1 MSQEEHI
8 AGDEG
13 TLQRCPIP
21 RTHRRLRHTH
31 ELWHQALQSYHTREK
46 FDANLNATIQALRSV
61 TLMLQ
66 NEKAV
71 FPNFD
76 EWYGPWQQKLKDD
89 TLSKWLNDARVTVF
103 HVGDLD
109 SYSSAEV
116 KLITW
121 RQEVLS
127 TVSIPIQTPA
137 QLILENPALL
147 NLLDTSKSN
156 SADLEDGFLTIERR
170 WSTKDL
176 RGKELLVVLAHVYGL
191 IADLVLDAHT
201 QLGRMNCISAS
212 EEHQDFPSSHDRTGV
227 LRCVVAS
234 VEARTERFRASTRE
248 RLVASAELDYSEV
261 DSAEV
266 AMRYGFDNRM
276 PKVASGGL
284 DPLTF
289 AKKLQFIAKRML
301 RRDKHHAWMMFIRD
315 GRGSWHNITLS
326 AKDRTEKYVVMQL
339 VAQFVEA
346 QGADA
351 VIDIG
356 EVWTVLASKAVR
368 HWAKSVEDIPG
379 REEAL
384 AVMVVTRG
392 GLSHWF
398 LTPIKRGPLGGIK
411 LEDTVEVEKR
421 LLPYFEPVIE
431 VWRKQMEFRAQDG
444 TRSRVWEP
452 DILDLCPCGGP
463 ERYGLCCRFSIAK
476 LREAKSVSSEEQR
489 AAGDYDPTVDEARA
503 RASLARYVI
512 WIKQH
517 TAEAMEAGHSGKDF
531 YDKIVQIDALAL
543 QSHIDLMMQA
553 LKAVGKSDLV
563 LPQLH
568 RLRELVGVPRL
579 AMRITALASS
589 WLFECGRPEEAVL
602 ELDALGDPF
611 ELKDSLALSLV
622 ARHFDLSDENK
633 KRVLLRAMD
642 QSTYD
647 EERHVAK
654 LSLATHLFTKQDVPE
669 AESLVRSILKETEQ
683 DKSSSERSAA
693 LILLW
698 RITGR
703 DEDFRTVTAEI
714 DREGFARHCYRNAS
728 FLIEGG
734 KYEEAVRLLE
744 SLVAS
749 GDVEAKL
756 LTFDAKLRVGNSTD
770 ARELFTAIDSETL
783 LDILRFPYAAAMA
796 HLVLVGGFSDLSER
810 AISLLASLPEAG
822 GEQDKQVKLLMNLLR
837 GGPVVGT

>member
-1 MSQEEHI
+1 MV
-8 AGDEG
+8 
-13 TLQRCPIP
+13 R
-21 RTHRRLRHTH
+21 
-31 ELWHQALQSYHTREK
+31 AL
-46 FDANLNATIQALRSV
+46 N
-61 TLMLQ
+61 
-66 NEKAV
+66 
-71 FPNFD
+71 
-76 EWYGPWQQKLKDD
+76 
-89 TLSKWLNDARVTVF
+89 
-103 HVGDLD
+103 
-109 SYSSAEV
+109 
-116 KLITW
+116 
-121 RQEVLS
+121 
-127 TVSIPIQTPA
+127 
-137 QLILENPALL
+137 
-147 NLLDTSKSN
+147 
-156 SADLEDGFLTIERR
+156 
-170 WSTKDL
+170 
-176 RGKELLVVLAHVYGL
+176 
-191 IADLVLDAHT
+191 
-201 QLGRMNCISAS
+201 
-212 EEHQDFPSSHDRTGV
+212 
-227 LRCVVAS
+227 
-234 VEARTERFRASTRE
+234 
-248 RLVASAELDYSEV
+248 
-261 DSAEV
+261 
-266 AMRYGFDNRM
+266 
-276 PKVASGGL
+276 
-284 DPLTF
+284 
-289 AKKLQFIAKRML
+289 
-301 RRDKHHAWMMFIRD
+301 
-315 GRGSWHNITLS
+315 
-326 AKDRTEKYVVMQL
+326 
-339 VAQFVEA
+339 
-346 QGADA
+346 
-351 VIDIG
+351 
-356 EVWTVLASKAVR
+356 
-368 HWAKSVEDIPG
+368 
-379 REEAL
+379 
-384 AVMVVTRG
+384 
-392 GLSHWF
+392 
-398 LTPIKRGPLGGIK
+398 
-411 LEDTVEVEKR
+411 
-421 LLPYFEPVIE
+421 
-431 VWRKQMEFRAQDG
+431 
-444 TRSRVWEP
+444 
-452 DILDLCPCGGP
+452 
-463 ERYGLCCRFSIAK
+463 
-476 LREAKSVSSEEQR
+476 
-489 AAGDYDPTVDEARA
+489 
-503 RASLARYVI
+503 
-512 WIKQH
+512 
-517 TAEAMEAGHSGKDF
+517 
-531 YDKIVQIDALAL
+531 
-543 QSHIDLMMQA
+543 
-553 LKAVGKSDLV
+553 AVGKSALV

-633 KRVLLRAMD
+633 KRVLLRAMA